1 MKYIVQAAGMIVAIM
16 LFAGSTFAEAHKPGN
31 NPLVIAVAAKIS
43 EEKAKE
49 IALKE
54 ISGNVTEVVIERK
67 KGKNVYVV
75 EIIEKG
81 SGEEVDVFVDIE
93 TGEVVGTDR

>member
-1 MKYIVQAAGMIVAIM
+1 MVIVIV
-16 LFAGSTFAEAHKPGN
+16 LFAGSAYADADIAGNKPQ
-31 NPLVIAVAAKIS
+31 VIAIAAKIS

-54 ISGNVTEVVIERK
+54 IPGNITSVVIEK
-67 KGKNVYVV
+67 QLGKNVYVV
-75 EIIEKG
+75 EIIEKS
-81 SGEEVDVFVDIE
+81 SGEEVDVFVDID

>member
-1 MKYIVQAAGMIVAIM
+1 MKYIMQTAGMIVVVI
-16 LFAGSTFAEAHKPGN
+16 LFAGSAYTQAQKDGNKPQ
-31 NPLVIAVAAKIS
+31 VIAVAPKIS

-49 IALKE
+49 IALKVIPGDVTAVE
-54 ISGNVTEVVIERK
+54 IEK
-67 KGKNVYVV
+67 QLGKNVYAV

-81 SGEEVDVFVDIE
+81 TGEEVDVFVDIE